1 MPKAGGS
8 ILKNNPT
15 LQHKGRFV
23 SLKIR
28 ASAKSK
34 TDSSGCFGISAK
46 VRKMY
51 PDSLTTE
58 RLRKKFKNN
67 FNLCNFAINIGR
79 NIIMGGTQSSL
90 GEILIAVETRADEEA
105 KK

>member
-1 MPKAGGS
+1 M
-8 ILKNNPT
+8 L
-15 LQHKGRFV
+15 
-23 SLKIR
+23 
-28 ASAKSK
+28 
-34 TDSSGCFGISAK
+34 SAK
-46 VRKMY
+46 VKEMY

-90 GEILIAVETRADEEA
+90 GEILNAVEARANEEA

>member
-1 MPKAGGS
+1 M
-8 ILKNNPT
+8 L
-15 LQHKGRFV
+15 
-23 SLKIR
+23 
-28 ASAKSK
+28 
-34 TDSSGCFGISAK
+34 SAK
-46 VRKMY
+46 VKKMY

-67 FNLCNFAINIGR
+67 FNLCNFAINVGR

-90 GEILIAVETRADEEA
+90 GEILNAVEARADEEA

>member
-1 MPKAGGS
+1 
-8 ILKNNPT
+8 
-15 LQHKGRFV
+15 
-23 SLKIR
+23 
-28 ASAKSK
+28 
-34 TDSSGCFGISAK
+34 
-46 VRKMY
+46 MY

-90 GEILIAVETRADEEA
+90 GEILNAVEARADEEA